1 MSGERVKL
9 YTAKMGE
16 GEGETGGGA
25 RERENASPP
34 SPSSLPSFFSLREFF
49 SLALLSERLEQAT
62 KVTKKGAIRKIMVL

>member
-16 GEGETGGGA
+16 GEGETEGA

-62 KVTKKGAIRKIMVL
+62 KVTKKGAILKIMVL

>member
-16 GEGETGGGA
+16 GEGETGGA

-49 SLALLSERLEQAT
+49 FLALLSERLEQAT